1 MFDNTDTFVKYFNE
15 VMSSNGHGIKMK
27 YTASLHEIK
36 IQHLDGINFSLEEY
50 YDDGTFTDLI
60 GFSRSNQG
68 NNMYSNID
76 TPKLF
81 SQRFIFISM
90 PELGTYSITTKGMN
104 SSSKPYTYLVPSK
117 PGFEI
122 VANINNT
129 FANEFY
135 VNDRD
140 VDEIS
145 VRIHDSD
152 GLPFVNNKGNAN
164 FIIVLSY

>member
-1 MFDNTDTFVKYFNE
+1 MLIPQ
-15 VMSSNGHGIKMK
+15 S
-27 YTASLHEIK
+27 
-36 IQHLDGINFSLEEY
+36 FSHR
-50 YDDGTFTDLI
+50 DL
-60 GFSRSNQG
+60 
-68 NNMYSNID
+68 Y
-76 TPKLF
+76 LF
-81 SQRFIFISM
+81 LCLNSVHTII
-90 PELGTYSITTKGMN
+90 TKGIN
-104 SSSKPYTYLVPSK
+104 SSSKPYTYLVLSK

-140 VDEIS
+140 IDELS

-152 GLPFVNNKGNAN
+152 ALPFVNNKGNAN

>member
-1 MFDNTDTFVKYFNE
+1 MFDNTDTFVYFNK
-15 VMSSNGHGIKMK
+15 VMSSNGHGVRMT
-27 YTASLHEIK
+27 YVSYLYEIK
-36 IQHLDGINFSLEEY
+36 VQHLVGTNFSLEEY

-60 GFSRSNQG
+60 GFNRLNQG
-68 NNMYSNID
+68 SSYYINID

-81 SQRFIFISM
+81 SQRLIFISIS
-90 PELGTYSITTKGMN
+90 ELGTYSITTRGIS
-104 SSSKPYTYLVPSK
+104 SSSKPYTYIVLSK

-135 VNDRD
+135 VKDKEI
-140 VDEIS
+140 DEFN

>member
-1 MFDNTDTFVKYFNE
+1 
-15 VMSSNGHGIKMK
+15 
-27 YTASLHEIK
+27 
-36 IQHLDGINFSLEEY
+36 
-50 YDDGTFTDLI
+50 
-60 GFSRSNQG
+60 
-68 NNMYSNID
+68 
-76 TPKLF
+76 
-81 SQRFIFISM
+81 M
-90 PELGTYSITTKGMN
+90 PEIGTYSITTKGIN
-104 SSSKPYTYLVPSK
+104 SSSKPYTYLVVSK

-152 GLPFVNNKGNAN
+152 GLPFVNNMQ
-164 FIIVLSY
+164 ISLLYSHIRVVLFLFFHHHQNG

>member
-1 MFDNTDTFVKYFNE
+1 
-15 VMSSNGHGIKMK
+15 
-27 YTASLHEIK
+27 
-36 IQHLDGINFSLEEY
+36 
-50 YDDGTFTDLI
+50 
-60 GFSRSNQG
+60 
-68 NNMYSNID
+68 
-76 TPKLF
+76 
-81 SQRFIFISM
+81 M
-90 PELGTYSITTKGMN
+90 PELGTYSITTKGIN
-104 SSSKPYTYLVPSK
+104 SSSKPYTYLVVSK

>member
-1 MFDNTDTFVKYFNE
+1 
-15 VMSSNGHGIKMK
+15 MS
-27 YTASLHEIK
+27 
-36 IQHLDGINFSLEEY
+36 
-50 YDDGTFTDLI
+50 LI
-60 GFSRSNQG
+60 GFKRLNQG
-68 NNMYSNID
+68 ANVYINVD

-81 SQRFIFISM
+81 SQRLIYVSI
-90 PELGTYSITTKGMN
+90 PELGTYSIITKGIS
-104 SSSKPYTYLVPSK
+104 SSSKPYTYLVLSK

-122 VANINNT
+122 VSNINNT

-135 VNDRD
+135 VKYKDI
-140 VDEIS
+140 DELN